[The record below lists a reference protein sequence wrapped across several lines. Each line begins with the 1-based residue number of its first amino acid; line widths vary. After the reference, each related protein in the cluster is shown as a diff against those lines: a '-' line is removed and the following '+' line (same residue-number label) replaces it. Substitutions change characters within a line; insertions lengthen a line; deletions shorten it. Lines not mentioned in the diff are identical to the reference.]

1 MKKCKYCAEEI
12 QRDAVKCKHCGK
24 NQKISGL
31 TITGNA
37 WAILGGLNIFMLISR
52 AANGGSSDIAAMGL
66 VISVIIFII
75 PGLFVAHIGKR

>member
-1 MKKCKYCAEEI
+1 
-12 QRDAVKCKHCGK
+12 
-24 NQKISGL
+24 
-31 TITGNA
+31 
-37 WAILGGLNIFMLISR
+37 LNIFMLISR

>member
-12 QRDAVKCKHCGK
+12 QSEAIKCKHCGK

-31 TITGNA
+31 TILGNA
-37 WAILGGLNIFMLISR
+37 WAILGAVNIFMLIVR

-66 VISVIIFII
+66 LISVVTFII
-75 PGLFVAHIGKR
+75 PGLILAHIGKW